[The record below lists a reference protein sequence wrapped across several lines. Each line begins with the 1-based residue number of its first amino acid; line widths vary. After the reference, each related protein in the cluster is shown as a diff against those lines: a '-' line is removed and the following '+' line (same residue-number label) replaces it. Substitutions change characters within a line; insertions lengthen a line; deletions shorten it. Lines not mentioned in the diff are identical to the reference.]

1 MKKLML
7 IILDGVGYS
16 ESEYGNALKQ
26 ANTPTIDYLVN
37 EYPNSLL
44 DASEEHVGLPKGQM
58 GNSEVGHMNIGAG
71 RIVYQQLQLINE
83 SIRNG
88 SFYSNKE
95 LLNAINHAKINNSKL
110 HIVGLL
116 SDGGVHSHIEHFK
129 ALISMAKQNGVNK
142 LYVHVITDGR
152 DTLPNSS
159 LKYIKELE
167 QELITQN
174 IGNIGTISGRYYA
187 MDRDNNFDRVKK
199 YYDSIVYGNGDKYNS
214 TKELIEH
221 NYENGILDEFI
232 IPGVIDNNSV
242 IEDNDSIIWAN
253 FRPDR
258 SWEILTSITNPSFD
272 KFEKKKFNNI
282 KLVTMMPVANSVI
295 NTHAFELDKLNNTLG
310 EYVSRYGVKQLRIAE
325 TEKYAHVTYFFD
337 GGVEKDIPNCD
348 RVLINSPKVKTYD
361 LKPEM
366 SSYELTSK
374 LLEIMGNYDLIILNF
389 ANGDMVG
396 HTGVLDAAIKAV
408 EAADH
413 NLGLIYKKSKE
424 LGFTMMVT
432 ADHGNCEEML
442 DKDGNILTAHTK
454 NKVRFIITDKSYLV
468 KDGKL
473 GDIAPSVLTLLDL
486 EIPKE
491 MTGNVLINKQ

>member
-1 MKKLML
+1 MKKVML
-7 IILDGVGYS
+7 IILDGVGYR

-26 ANTPTIDYLVN
+26 ANTPNIDYLIN

-44 DASEEHVGLPKGQM
+44 DASEERVGLPKGQM

-71 RIVYQQLQLINE
+71 RVVYQQLQLINE
-83 SIRNG
+83 SIENKT
-88 SFYSNKE
+88 FYKNNE
-95 LLNAINHAKINNSKL
+95 LLSVIEHVNKNNSKL
-110 HIVGLL
+110 HIMGLL

-129 ALISMAKQNGVNK
+129 ALINMAKQNGIKK
-142 LYVHVITDGR
+142 LYIHVITDGR

-167 QELITQN
+167 QELTIQE

-187 MDRDNNFDRVKK
+187 MDRDNNFDRIKK
-199 YYDSIVYGNGDKYNS
+199 YYDCIINGIGEEYTNS
-214 TKELIEH
+214 FELING
-221 NYENGILDEFI
+221 NYNKEIYDEFINPGILDKE
-232 IPGVIDNNSV
+232 SL
-242 IEDNDSIIWAN
+242 IEDEDGIIWAN

-258 SWEILTSITNPSFD
+258 AWEILTAITNPSFD
-272 KFEKKKFNNI
+272 KFENKKFNNI
-282 KLVTMMPVANSVI
+282 KLITMMPVGDTVL
-295 NTHAFELDKLNNTLG
+295 NTHAFELEKLNNTLG
-310 EYVSRYGVKQLRIAE
+310 EYISNYGLKQLRIAE

-366 SSYELTSK
+366 SAYEITNN
-374 LLEIMGNYDLIILNF
+374 LLFLMPKYDVIVLNF

-396 HTGVLDAAIKAV
+396 HTGVLDAAIKAL
-408 EAADH
+408 EAVDH
-413 NLGLIYKKSKE
+413 NLGLIYKNAKE
-424 LGFTMMVT
+424 LGFTVLVT
-432 ADHGNCEEML
+432 SDHGNCEEML
-442 DKDGNILTAHTK
+442 DKDGNTLTAHTK
-454 NKVRFIITDKSYLV
+454 NKVRFIITDKSYLL

-473 GDIAPSVLTLLDL
+473 GDVAPTILTLLNL